1 MNQRPQYLSAEDRR
15 AATVQAVVDLAA
27 EQNPAEITT
36 TAIADR
42 MGLTQGALFRHFPS
56 KEAILEATM
65 SWVGERLLIIV
76 DKAAEGAAS
85 PAVALEAMFMTHID
99 FVAKHP
105 GVPRML
111 FGELQRSGETL
122 VKRMVQTLIRQ
133 YEQRLRRLME
143 AGKTQGELDA
153 ELDVDAAAVLF
164 IGTIQGLVMQ
174 SLLAGNVSRIRRD
187 APAVFAIYRRGIE
200 SGT

>member
-1 MNQRPQYLSAEDRR
+1 MNNRSQYLPADERR

-56 KEAILEATM
+56 KDAILEAAM
-65 SWVGERLLIIV
+65 SWVSERLLARL

-85 PAVALEAMFMTHID
+85 PAAALEAMFMTHID
-99 FVAKHP
+99 FVASHP

-111 FGELQRSGETL
+111 FGELQRPGETIT
-122 VKRMVQTLIRQ
+122 KRMVQTLIRQ
-133 YEQRLRRLME
+133 YERRLRRLME
-143 AGKTQGELDA
+143 DARTQGALSA
-153 ELDVDAAAVLF
+153 ELNIDAAVVLF

-174 SLLAGNVSRIRRD
+174 SLLAGKVSQIRRD
-187 APAVFAIYRRGIE
+187 APAVFTIYRRGIE
-200 SGT
+200 AP